1 MAEDITERFM
11 RYCAIPSQSN
21 PASSDKVPSTPAQ
34 HIMARVLEEDL
45 LALGALDVC
54 RDEHAYVIAHW
65 PSSPGLEQA
74 PCLGLIAHLDTA
86 WQAKGD
92 PGHPQLRL
100 YEGKPLVLCEQG
112 DKKVQ
117 LTSGFNPELQAFV
130 GQEIV
135 TSDGTSLLGGD
146 DKAGVAEIFGYLER
160 LKEHPDI
167 PHPPLA
173 VAFVPD
179 EEIGHGAALLDLE
192 SFGAAYG
199 YTLDAG
205 PLGECAYETFN
216 AATAT
221 VTATGCSVHPGTAK
235 GRLVNALEVLVAFH
249 RLLPASERPEYTEG
263 REGFFLLVS
272 CQGNVEHA
280 QATYGVRDHDLA
292 KFEKRKHQMEAAAA
306 YIDELLGEGTLKL
319 AFEDVYRNMGE
330 EIEQTPEL
338 VDVML
343 QAYEDCGV
351 TPHVIAMRGGTD
363 GSQLTF
369 RGLPCPN
376 ISSGYYNAHGPLEF
390 VPVHDLR
397 AMVDV
402 LEALGRRF
410 AQQAL

>member
-1 MAEDITERFM
+1 MAEDITQRFM
-11 RYCAIPSQSN
+11 RYCAIPSQSD
-21 PASSDKVPSTPAQ
+21 PASSDQVPSTSSQHTMAQ
-34 HIMARVLEEDL
+34 VLEEDL

-54 RDEHAYVIAHW
+54 RDEHAYVTAHW
-65 PSSPGLEQA
+65 PASPGLEQA
-74 PCLGLIAHLDTA
+74 PRLGLIAHLDTA
-86 WQAKGD
+86 YQAKGD
-92 PGHPQLRL
+92 PVHPQLLR
-100 YEGKPLVLCEQG
+100 YEGVPLVLLEQEG
-112 DKKVQ
+112 KKVQ
-117 LTSGFNPELQAFV
+117 LTDEFNPELKAFV

-216 AATAT
+216 AATAR
-221 VTATGCSVHPGTAK
+221 VEVTGCSVHPGTAK
-235 GRLVNALEVLVAFH
+235 GRLVNALEVLMAFH

-263 REGFFLLVS
+263 REGFFLMVS
-272 CQGNVEHA
+272 CQGNIEQA
-280 QATYGVRDHDLA
+280 QSTYGVRDHDPE
-292 KFEKRKHQMEAAAA
+292 KFEKRKRQMEAAAA
-306 YIDELLGEGTLKL
+306 YINELYGPGTLKL

-330 EIEQTPEL
+330 EVARTPEL
-338 VDVML
+338 VDLML
-343 QAYEDCGV
+343 KAFEDCGV
-351 TPHVIAMRGGTD
+351 TPQVIAMRGGTD

-376 ISSGYYNAHGPLEF
+376 ISCGYYNAHGPLEF

-397 AMVDV
+397 TMVDV

-410 AQQAL
+410 AHQAL